1 METQIIKTL
10 TYRNGD
16 PIRTDFEQAGK
27 DSQGAV
33 KVVNDNYYYNW
44 YAVNDPRGLALEGYE
59 VPGID
64 DLMKIDNS
72 HFKFNGYVGMDGSF
86 ICSGIHGDWW
96 SASDGSNNKVYY
108 AWFRTLI
115 HECPETHKMDAVI
128 QERYTDTYQNNN
140 AKEFGFNVICVKNN

>member
-10 TYRNGD
+10 KYRNGD
-16 PIRTDFEQAGK
+16 LIRTDFEQAGK
-27 DSQGAV
+27 EKEGAV

-44 YAVNDPRGLALEGYE
+44 YAVNDPRGLEPEGYE
-59 VPGID
+59 VQRIKK
-64 DLMKIDNS
+64 LMKMDS
-72 HFKFNGYVGMDGSF
+72 KHFQLNGYLEKDGQIF
-86 ICSGIHGDWW
+86 GVDRDGYWW
-96 SASDGSNNKVYY
+96 SASDGSNNKVHY